1 MMMMHSGLDDT
12 TKLRMLQAKA
22 LSKEAR
28 GGEYRYIELTHE
40 YNRWKCR
47 CTNVDLHIAS
57 TTCVC
62 IFVLKLLQS
71 VITTMPVRYNRDKHQ
86 SVLVHMQCGTPKSQ
100 ECMCVVE
107 ILQTF
112 QQGPSQLHC
121 LFSNAVCQLGF
132 EIESP

>member
-1 MMMMHSGLDDT
+1 MMMMQSGLDDM

-28 GGEYRYIELTHE
+28 GGESICTELTHM
-40 YNRWKCR
+40 YIMRWNCR
-47 CTNVDLHIAS
+47 CTDVGLHIAS

-62 IFVLKLLQS
+62 TLVFKLLHS
-71 VITTMPVRYNRDKHQ
+71 VITAMSVRCYTDKHQ

-112 QQGPSQLHC
+112 QQGPSQLHT
-121 LFSNAVCQLGF
+121 VCFPTL
-132 EIESP
+132 SAS